1 FKVNITDIKIR
12 RIYQDKKLKALV
24 SITIDDQLAV
34 HDIKVVQ
41 GPERVFIAMPSRR
54 EENGRFRDVVH
65 PINVETRNML
75 EELILGTYFQYI
87 EEHDISL
94 YEEEVP
100 PQEV

>member
-1 FKVNITDIKIR
+1 MNITDIKIR

-65 PINVETRNML
+65 PINAETRSML
-75 EELILGTYFQYI
+75 EEAILGAYFQYI
-87 EEHDISL
+87 EEHDIPL
-94 YEEEVP
+94 YEEQVP
-100 PQEV
+100 PEEV